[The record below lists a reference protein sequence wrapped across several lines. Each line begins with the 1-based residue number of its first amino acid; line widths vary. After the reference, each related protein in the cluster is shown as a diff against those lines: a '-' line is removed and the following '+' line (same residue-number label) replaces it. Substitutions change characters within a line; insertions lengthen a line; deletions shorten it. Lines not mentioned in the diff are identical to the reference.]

1 MPLVVFLHHSGG
13 DVVYVAD
20 SLPKGGLLDSHHGQT
35 VVEILPETS
44 FVDGTAE
51 VLVGRCQE
59 PHLNGDLLIPA
70 KAAKTTRLQN
80 V

>member
-13 DVVYVAD
+13 DVVYVAG
-20 SLPKGGLLDSHHGQT
+20 SLPKGGHLDSHHGQT
-35 VVEILPETS
+35 VGEILPETS

-70 KAAKTTRLQN
+70 NAAKTPRLQN